1 MSSRPSSAVPNSAS
15 LSEDQS
21 SDRSKFP
28 KADDL
33 IDERDRKLTE
43 LYCVS
48 RLNQLLEL
56 TDENKLRKEIDAFLK
71 KTIYEGV

>member
-1 MSSRPSSAVPNSAS
+1 MLHNPKYIFLAHLMSSRPSSAVPNSAS

-33 IDERDRKLTE
+33 IDERV
-43 LYCVS
+43 VS
-48 RLNQLLEL
+48 PLPPEGLLRIS
-56 TDENKLRKEIDAFLK
+56 KDA
-71 KTIYEGV
+71 